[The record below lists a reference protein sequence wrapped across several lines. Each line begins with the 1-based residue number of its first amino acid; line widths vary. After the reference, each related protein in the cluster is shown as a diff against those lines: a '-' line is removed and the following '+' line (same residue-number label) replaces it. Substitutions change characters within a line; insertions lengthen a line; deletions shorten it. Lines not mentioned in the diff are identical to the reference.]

1 MGMRH
6 TFVAVA
12 FVENFS
18 LRELAAHLPQA
29 RLSAQEL
36 HLPLAGVG
44 EVFFFAFG
52 AAVFWNVP
60 PAGREAE
67 LARLRR
73 IRPNLTPEV
82 LREDFVVEEEPG
94 ARIGLSAGMLTL
106 DRMTPE
112 RAGIVA
118 LTVGQSA
125 AMEYYER
132 IVARLFER
140 TGSLVARLESKGT
153 VPLNTRPLHRFIAE
167 AIGTRSE
174 VLTVLYLLDKPDA
187 VWDDPAMDRIYDD
200 LRGEFD
206 LGDRYQA
213 LESKLRSIQEA
224 LELVL
229 GVARDR
235 RLVLLELA
243 VVLLILLE
251 LALNLFR
258 R

>member
-1 MGMRH
+1 MRH
-6 TFVAVA
+6 TFFAVA
-12 FVENFS
+12 FDENFS
-18 LRELAAHLPQA
+18 LRELAAHLPAA
-29 RLSAQEL
+29 RSSAQDL
-36 HLPLAGVG
+36 RLPLAEGV
-44 EVFFFAFG
+44 VFFYAFG
-52 AAVFWNVP
+52 AVVFWNVP
-60 PAGREAE
+60 PARREAE
-67 LARLRR
+67 LTRLRR
-73 IRPNLTPEV
+73 IRPNLTAEV
-82 LREDFVVEEEPG
+82 LREDFMVEEDPG
-94 ARIGLSAGMLTL
+94 ARIGVSAGMLTL

-118 LTVGQSA
+118 LTVAQSA

-132 IVARLFER
+132 IVSRLFER
-140 TGSLVARLESKGT
+140 TGRLVARLESKGT
-153 VPLNTRPLHRFIAE
+153 VPLSTRPLHRFIAE

-187 VWDDPAMDRIYDD
+187 VWDDPAMDRIYAD

-224 LELVL
+224 LELIL
-229 GVARDR
+229 SVARDR